1 MNERP
6 GEFSS
11 SDDRVLPFQVEQTG
25 VRGRIVRLGD
35 LVDDILTRHD
45 YPEAVS
51 RVLGEALALTAL
63 LGESLKFEGVLTV
76 QAQGDG
82 PVGLLVTSFTSPG
95 ALRGFAQVDANMYG
109 LLESSGA
116 PLTTGTLLGKGHLAL
131 TIDPGGDMDRY
142 QGIVALHGESLA
154 EAAHEYFRQS
164 EQIATSIKLAVGRI
178 EAAGEGPAWRAG
190 GIMIQHLA
198 AEGGIQDERERE
210 ARLKAGELKPALTD
224 GGEDVEEAWSRA
236 AILLDTVEDHELLDP
251 MVPPEELLYRLY
263 HEDGVR
269 VYEARGLSRECR
281 CSQTRSQNILKSFP
295 HEELKEMAEDGK
307 LSVKCEFC
315 NETYEFDAETLDP
328 VD

>member
-1 MNERP
+1 
-6 GEFSS
+6 
-11 SDDRVLPFQVEQTG
+11 VEQTG
-25 VRGRIVRLGD
+25 VRGRVVRLGE

-45 YPEAVS
+45 YPEPVS
-51 RVLGEALALTAL
+51 RLLGEALALTAL
-63 LGESLKFEGVLTV
+63 LGESLKFDGVLTV

-95 ALRGFAQVDANMYG
+95 AMRGFAQVDADGYAALAG
-109 LLESSGA
+109 SGA
-116 PLTTGTLLGKGHLAL
+116 DLTTGTLLGKGHLAL

-178 EAAGEGPAWRAG
+178 EGAGEGPAWRAG

-210 ARLKAGELKPALTD
+210 ARIKAGETEKVLTE

-251 MVPPEELLYRLY
+251 FVTPEELLYRLY

-281 CSQTRSQNILKSFP
+281 CSQERSQNILRSFP

-315 NETYEFDAETLDP
+315 NEVYDFDAETLEPID
-328 VD
+328 